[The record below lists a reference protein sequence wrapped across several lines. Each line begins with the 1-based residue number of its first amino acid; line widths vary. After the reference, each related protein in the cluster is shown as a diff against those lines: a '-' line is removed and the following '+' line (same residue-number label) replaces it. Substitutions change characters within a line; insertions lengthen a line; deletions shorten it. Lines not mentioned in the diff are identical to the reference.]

1 MLVIHSYM
9 RPNGNERILVVV
21 AVVIEVVGVAAVAI
35 MEPIGVSTNTGRVEA
50 SAIAAASTMTDSG

>member
-1 MLVIHSYM
+1 M